1 MVCRIAITLSADVPM
16 DFEQRV
22 EAVAAAERFQN
33 DPTGVTED
41 SREQQ
46 DSTAAQILLAARNS
60 RKCPSPTTRCA
71 RRELHMR
78 WEFHRTPP
86 AS

>member
-46 DSTAAQILLAARNS
+46 DSTAAQILLG
-60 RKCPSPTTRCA
+60 
-71 RRELHMR
+71 REELP
-78 WEFHRTPP
+78 EVSITEDQVRTP
-86 AS
+86 